1 MPPRLKALFAMS
13 PEHLPLLFPAP
24 VMDRLTGL
32 VDIDPGLVVE
42 SFDAP
47 GGPGA
52 PEAPD
57 ALAAAETRDTPD
69 ARNAPHARD
78 AARALAAADVLVTGW
93 GCPPLDAAALAAAP
107 RLTAVVH
114 SAGSV
119 KHLVTAAAMERGLV
133 FSSAA
138 DANAKPVAEYT
149 VGAVLLVGKGVF
161 ALRERY
167 ARDREFV
174 VAKVESA
181 VGNYG
186 RKVGIVGASRIGRR
200 VIELL
205 RPYDFELCLYDPY
218 ATVEGVRHVDLPELL
233 ASCDIVSLHAPLTSE
248 TRRMIGAAELAAM
261 RDDAILINTARGELV
276 DHDALVRELK
286 SGRLSAV
293 LDVTDPEP
301 LPADSVLFDLPNVFL
316 TPHIAGSQGNELAR
330 LGASAVDEVGRL
342 ADGRALAFGVDLD
355 ALSRLA

>member
-24 VMDRLTGL
+24 VMNRLVGL
-32 VDIDPGLVVE
+32 ADIDPGTVLE

-47 GGPGA
+47 GA
-52 PEAPD
+52 AA
-57 ALAAAETRDTPD
+57 ALAE
-69 ARNAPHARD
+69 
-78 AARALAAADVLVTGW
+78 ADVLVTGW
-93 GCPPLDAAALAAAP
+93 GCPPLDAAALSAAP
-107 RLTAVVH
+107 RLRAVVH

-119 KHLVTAAAMERGLV
+119 KHLVTVAAVERGLL

-138 DANAKPVAEYT
+138 DANAIPVAEYT
-149 VGAVLLVGKGVF
+149 VGTILLVGKGVF

-167 ARDREFV
+167 AREREFV
-174 VAKVESA
+174 VAKVEKT

-186 RKVGIVGASRIGRR
+186 RTVGIVGASRIGRR
-200 VIELL
+200 VIDLL
-205 RPYDFELCLYDPY
+205 RPYDFDLCVYDPY
-218 ATVEGVRHVDLPELL
+218 ATIEPGDGVRQVDLPELL
-233 ASCDIVSLHAPLTSE
+233 AACDIVSLHAPLTGE

-276 DHDALVRELK
+276 DHDALVLELK

-330 LGASAVDEVGRL
+330 LGASAVDEVERL
-342 ADGRALAFGVDLD
+342 ATGRDLAFGVDLD
-355 ALSRLA
+355 TLGRTA

>member
-24 VMDRLTGL
+24 VMDRLIGL
-32 VDIDPGLVVE
+32 VDIDQRAVIE

-47 GGPGA
+47 GA
-52 PEAPD
+52 AE
-57 ALAAAETRDTPD
+57 ALAE
-69 ARNAPHARD
+69 
-78 AARALAAADVLVTGW
+78 ADVLVTGW
-93 GCPPLDAAALAAAP
+93 GCPPLAAAVLAAAP
-107 RLTAVVH
+107 RLAAVVH

-119 KHLVTAAAMERGLV
+119 KHLVSAAARERGLL

-138 DANAKPVAEYT
+138 DANAIPVAEYT
-149 VGAVLLVGKGVF
+149 VGTILLAGKGVF

-167 ARDREFV
+167 ARNREFV
-174 VAKVESA
+174 LARTETG

-186 RKVGIVGASRIGRR
+186 RTVGIVGASRIGCR

-205 RPYDFELCLYDPY
+205 RPYDFDLCVYDPY
-218 ATVEGVRHVDLPELL
+218 ATVAGIRQIDLPELL
-233 ASCDIVSLHAPLTSE
+233 ATCDIVSLHAPLTGE

-261 RDDAILINTARGELV
+261 RDDAVLINTARGELV

-330 LGASAVDEVGRL
+330 LGTSAVDEVERL
-342 ADGRALAFGVDLD
+342 ATGRALAFGVDLD
-355 ALSRLA
+355 ALGRTA

>member
-1 MPPRLKALFAMS
+1 MPPRPKALFAMS

-24 VMDRLTGL
+24 VMNRLIGL
-32 VDIDPGLVVE
+32 VDIDPGAVLT
-42 SFDAP
+42 SFDD
-47 GGPGA
+47 PGA
-52 PEAPD
+52 AE
-57 ALAAAETRDTPD
+57 ALAQ
-69 ARNAPHARD
+69 
-78 AARALAAADVLVTGW
+78 ADVLVTGW

-119 KHLVTAAAMERGLV
+119 KHLVTAAALERGLL

-138 DANAKPVAEYT
+138 DANAIPVAEYT
-149 VGAVLLVGKGVF
+149 VGMILLVGKGVF

-167 ARDREFV
+167 MHDREFV
-174 VAKVESA
+174 VAKVETT

-186 RKVGIVGASRIGRR
+186 RTVGIVGASRIGRR
-200 VIELL
+200 VMDLL
-205 RPYDFELCLYDPY
+205 RPYDFDLCVYDPY
-218 ATVEGVRHVDLPELL
+218 TVVDGVRQIDLPDLL
-233 ASCDIVSLHAPLTSE
+233 ATCDIVSLHAPLTGE
-248 TRRMIGAAELAAM
+248 TRRMIGAAELSRM

-276 DHDALVRELK
+276 DHEALTRELK

-316 TPHIAGSQGNELAR
+316 TPHIAGSQGNELVR
-330 LGASAVDEVGRL
+330 LGTSAVDEVERL
-342 ADGRALAFGVDLD
+342 ATGRALAFGVDLD
-355 ALSRLA
+355 ALGRTA